1 MINSLLHTPEGVRDI
16 YNGECVKKIII
27 ENKIHDVLNLYG
39 YQDIETP
46 SFEFFD
52 IFNKERGS
60 VASKDMFKLFDR
72 DGNTLVLRPDVTPSI
87 ARCAA
92 KYFSNESIPVML
104 CYTANTFIN
113 NSSYQGRLKETT
125 QIGAE
130 LIGEDSVIADAE
142 ILALVI
148 DSLLNTGLKEFQIEI
163 GHIGFFKGLVEEIG
177 IDSNSEANLRELI
190 QNKNYFGVEELV
202 KSFGIDNEA
211 ANTLL
216 RLPQMFGTVEL
227 LDEAKMLTSNK
238 TALDA
243 ISRLAKL
250 IDLLKLYDFDKYVSI
265 DLGMLSNLTYYTGIM
280 FKVYTYGTGDAIV
293 NGGRYDKLIS
303 QFGKDAPSIGFSIT
317 MDRLMAA
324 LNRQK
329 IDIPIAKNTTMILYD
344 TAKAEYAI
352 LLAKNN
358 RSVNMAVNLIEKDSN
373 KSMDEYIEYC
383 NKNYIGGIVYIKEDD
398 TASVINAATK
408 TCQDVNIN
416 DLM

>member
-27 ENKIHDVLNLYG
+27 ENKIHDVLKLYG

-92 KYFSNESIPVML
+92 KYFSNESIPVKL

-329 IDIPIAKNTTMILYD
+329 IDIPIAKNTTLILYD

>member
-27 ENKIHDVLNLYG
+27 ENKIHDVLKLYG

-92 KYFSNESIPVML
+92 KYFSNESIPVKL

>member
-1 MINSLLHTPEGVRDI
+1 MNSLLHTPEGVRDI

-27 ENKIHDVLNLYG
+27 ENKIHDVLKLYG

-92 KYFSNESIPVML
+92 KYFSNESIPVKL

-303 QFGKDAPSIGFSIT
+303 QFGKNAPSIGFSIT

>member
-1 MINSLLHTPEGVRDI
+1 MYTSYLRMGKRQRIKEKIKGSVLYSCYGHFAGMNS
-16 YNGECVKKIII
+16 
-27 ENKIHDVLNLYG
+27 
-39 YQDIETP
+39 
-46 SFEFFD
+46 FD

-92 KYFSNESIPVML
+92 KYFSNESIPVKL

-303 QFGKDAPSIGFSIT
+303 QFGKNAPSIGFSIT

>member
-27 ENKIHDVLNLYG
+27 ENKIHDVLKLYG

-92 KYFSNESIPVML
+92 KYFSNESIPVKL

-303 QFGKDAPSIGFSIT
+303 QFGKNAPSIGFSIT